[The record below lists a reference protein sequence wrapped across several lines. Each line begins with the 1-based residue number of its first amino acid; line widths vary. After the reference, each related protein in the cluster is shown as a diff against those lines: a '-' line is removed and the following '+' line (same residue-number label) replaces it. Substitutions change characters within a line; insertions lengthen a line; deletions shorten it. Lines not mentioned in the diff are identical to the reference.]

1 MCQRMPGRALP
12 YAGLQSQVCQNSVG
26 RGLMAAL
33 TIDIS
38 NVKLYM
44 WQLSFV
50 VLLSVYST
58 CTTLP

>member
-1 MCQRMPGRALP
+1 
-12 YAGLQSQVCQNSVG
+12 
-26 RGLMAAL
+26 MAAL